1 MKLTNLMP
9 HSVSKPS
16 ESPAG
21 DLFELQREVGWLVY
35 DASRL
40 LMRSVESKVREAGVT
55 SQQWRV
61 LVQLARE
68 NGQTQSRL
76 AEEAEIAP
84 APLGRLLD
92 RLEDQKIIERR
103 PDPTDRR
110 AKRIYLVGGEQGP
123 FFERLRELAMQ
134 QFATVYKSVNHAD
147 LLELQRLLLKL
158 KSNMFEGGTEHSS
171 RTD

>member
-1 MKLTNLMP
+1 MP
-9 HSVSKPS
+9 HPVPKHA
-16 ESPAG
+16 ESPSG
-21 DLFELQREVGWLVY
+21 DLFELQREVGWLIY

-40 LMRSVESKVREAGVT
+40 LIRSLESKVREAGIT

>member
-1 MKLTNLMP
+1 MP

>member
-9 HSVSKPS
+9 HSASKPS

>member
-16 ESPAG
+16 KSPAG